1 MTVAAESFG
10 CVVTATTISFP
21 CPGDPMVSAPASRF
35 VRSSSALLLA
45 LGISAGAATSTAAQT
60 ATFGGAFNGAT
71 PTVAFSG
78 QALTFSTQ
86 VRTGFGNTA
95 AVGTADGLWW
105 TSQYS
110 GQGMLYGNNST
121 LGNVL
126 EVTLNAGAGFSLNL
140 NGALFGGW
148 PNTARNVTYRLFNA
162 DYSLSTGPLTV
173 LAAAATPASPLFPVN
188 GWGSI
193 IHLQFTET
201 TALGASAGR
210 GAFDVGVQNIGYT
223 VTPAN
228 GSVVP
233 EPSTYILLATGMGM
247 LGVITR
253 RRRSSVGSEA

>member
-1 MTVAAESFG
+1 MTIAANIVW
-10 CVVTATTISFP
+10 CVVTATTTSFP

-45 LGISAGAATSTAAQT
+45 LGINAGAATSAAAQT
-60 ATFGGAFNGAT
+60 ATFGGAFDGAV

-78 QALTFSTQ
+78 PALTFSTQ
-86 VRTGFGNTA
+86 VRAGFGNTA
-95 AVGTADGLWW
+95 SVGTAAGLWW

-126 EVTLNAGAGFSLNL
+126 EVTLDAGAGFSLNL

-148 PNTARNVTYRLFNA
+148 RNTARNVTYNLYNA

-193 IHLQFTET
+193 IRLQFTET
-201 TALGASAGR
+201 NASGASAGR

-223 VTPAN
+223 VTPATV
-228 GSVVP
+228 GVIP

-247 LGVITR
+247 LGVIAR
-253 RRRSSVGSEA
+253 RRRFTVGSEA